1 MKRMNYIL
9 LLLCLFCFGTSV
21 SAQTVRLGEQL
32 TEIPTDGKT
41 QVFLQTA
48 TDRNSFWDGDI
59 SNPQGDVTDDCVALL
74 VPTGKTVDG
83 NPTYYI
89 QQVSTGKYVLDH
101 PRTDESEVITF
112 TVGTTENISEALAVT
127 ILPADA
133 NGSYRSHATTSK
145 QSIDGAFVICAADVY
160 KSGGT
165 TYQTYLGWYSGQP
178 FMSSYWDTNAWYFY
192 TVEQAAATEIVE
204 KAISIYFPN
213 GIDESTFPVGSNP
226 GYYTQEAYDAALA
239 VFNKA
244 QDALTSEK
252 DVTYDEAVALLNE
265 LKAASEAL
273 NASIKPITDGYYFF
287 MGAGRDKTPGIF
299 AMYDNGGN
307 LRWNTTAYKIPETLT
322 TSDAK
327 YIFHVTASND
337 TVYIRNLATDLY
349 PQSVATSTQVKTAA
363 DSIPY
368 TYARATNGM
377 LASFVFRPADDTN
390 TYHYLHEASGG
401 TIVGWSA
408 STASTFQ
415 VQPVDITQI
424 DALVAALTQS
434 KLNTALENLVTT
446 ANSKIKSTT
455 AYKATVD
462 NLTPE
467 GYVLFDDM
475 GLAPTADNLY
485 CNYPESSE
493 GQYVSYMVDN
503 NRTTYLHTNWSSNS
517 ACTALHYIQ
526 ANLEEAVQTVAFQF
540 MKRTA
545 AANNHLSTFRLLA
558 TNDTTAAGTWSDLG
572 LYDVTYDKTTV
583 IGGDT
588 VANSAAIVGATMD
601 QPYKYVRIVIVASTN
616 CSYTY
621 PISHFAEFRVYPAE
635 VDNDNSMIGQ
645 VDPSIL
651 SALQSQIVAANA
663 VVEAGNATQADIDAL
678 QAAYDA
684 FLAQIPDPTK
694 VTDALSSLK
703 TATNGAF
710 YSEDEEVGSFPAEA
724 QTTAQAVIDEMQA
737 LLGSKPNS
745 EWTLSDVNEAVSKLE
760 AAQEAFDAN
769 MVLPVEGQLYEIR
782 TATTGT
788 LYGRAA
794 NAPLYMKNSALESA
808 LYYMAP
814 NVSGGD
820 SVEVATH
827 YNYVWLAESV
837 DKVNRTVTLRNLYTG
852 RYLGQQSATS
862 SSIPQSVE
870 PVALPLVP
878 SRANSLAAVNILVY
892 NVEDSIRY
900 LNTGSYGSMV
910 AWTGGQDGA
919 SNSAF
924 TFKTIDLSEGEGL
937 TYVPVTPGV
946 KQIITLP
953 VAVEIFTG
961 LGTAYTSTGIDA
973 TSEEL
978 VTLEEIKLGD
988 DEVVAPGEPFVY
1000 EAAEDETELP
1010 IYITIDDNCIPT
1022 WGFETKYVNG
1032 LIGTLEGTSIAD
1044 NVITAGAWIYDEG
1057 ILTQLTEESSA
1068 GTKKIAANG
1077 GYISATNA
1085 TGVKT
1090 VQTVVDS
1097 NAAIGKVYDLQG
1109 RRVAKAQKGLYIVNG
1124 KKVIVK

>member
-1 MKRMNYIL
+1 MNYIL
-9 LLLCLFCFGTSV
+9 LLLCLFCFGV
-21 SAQTVRLGEQL
+21 NVNAQTVRLGDQL

-48 TDRNSFWDGDI
+48 TDHNSFWDGDI

-112 TVGTTENISEALAVT
+112 SVGTTENISDALAVT

-133 NGSYRSHATTSK
+133 NGDYRTHASTSK

-178 FMSSYWDTNAWYFY
+178 FMSSYWDTNAWYVY
-192 TVEQAAATEIVE
+192 SVENAAASEIVE

-213 GIDESTFPVGSNP
+213 GVDESYYPVGSNP
-226 GYYTQEAYDAALA
+226 GYYTQEAFDAALA

-244 QDALTSEK
+244 QNALTSESSI
-252 DVTYDEAVALLNE
+252 TYDEAVALLGE

-273 NASIKPITDGYYFF
+273 NAAIRPITDGYYYF
-287 MGAGRDKTPGIF
+287 MGAGRDSQAGTY

-307 LRWNTTAYKIPETLT
+307 LKWNTTAYKIPETLT
-322 TSDAK
+322 ESDAK
-327 YIFHVTASND
+327 YIFHVTAFND
-337 TVYIRNLATDLY
+337 TVYIRNLDTDFY
-349 PQSVATSTQVKTAA
+349 PQSVATSTDVKTAA
-363 DSIPY
+363 DSIAY
-368 TYARATNGM
+368 TYASATNGM

-390 TYHYLHEASGG
+390 THHYLHEAASGR
-401 TIVGWSA
+401 IVGWST
-408 STASTFQ
+408 STASAFQ
-415 VQPVDITQI
+415 VVPVDATQI

-434 KLNTALENLVTT
+434 KLNTALENLIST
-446 ANSKIKSTT
+446 ADSKIKSTT
-455 AYKATVD
+455 SYKATVD

-467 GYVLFDDM
+467 GYLLFDDM

-493 GQYVSYMVDN
+493 GQLVSYMVDN
-503 NRTTYLHTNWSSNS
+503 DRTTYLHTNWSSNS
-517 ACTALHYIQ
+517 ACTALHYVQ
-526 ANLEEAVQTVAFQF
+526 ANLDEAVQTVAFQF
-540 MKRTA
+540 MKRTG

-558 TNDTTAAGTWSDLG
+558 TNDTTATGTWSDQG

-588 VANSAAIVGATMD
+588 VANSADIVGTTMD
-601 QPYKYVRIVIVASTN
+601 QPYKFVRIVIVASTN
-616 CSYTY
+616 CSYKY
-621 PISHFAEFRVYPAE
+621 PISHFAEFRIYPAE

-645 VDPSIL
+645 IDKDIL
-651 SALQSQIVAANA
+651 VTLQNQIAASTA

-703 TATNGAF
+703 TATTGAF
-710 YSEDEEVGSFPAEA
+710 YSENEEVGSFPAEA
-724 QTTAQAVIDEMQA
+724 QATAQTVIDEMQA
-737 LLGSKPNS
+737 LLDSKPNS
-745 EWTLSDVNEAVSKLE
+745 EWTLSDVSEAVSKLE
-760 AAQEAFDAN
+760 AAQNAFDSN

-782 TATTGT
+782 TATTAT
-788 LYGRAA
+788 TYGRAA

-820 SVEVATH
+820 SVEVASH

-837 DKVNRTVTLRNLYTG
+837 DKVNHTVTLRNLYTG
-852 RYLGQQSATS
+852 RYLGQQSETS
-862 SSIPQSVE
+862 GNIPQSAE

-878 SRANSLAAVNILVY
+878 ARTSSLAAVSVLVY
-892 NVEDSIRY
+892 NVEDSLRY
-900 LNTGSYGSMV
+900 LNTGTYGNVV
-910 AWTGGQDGA
+910 AWVSGQDGA

-924 TFKTIDLSEGEGL
+924 TFKAIDLSEGEGL
-937 TYVPVTPGV
+937 TYVPITPGV

-953 VAVEIFTG
+953 VEVVMFTG

-973 TSEEL
+973 ASEDV
-978 VTLEEIKLGD
+978 VTLEEIDLGAD
-988 DEVVAPGEPFVY
+988 DVLPAGEPFVY
-1000 EAAEDETELP
+1000 EAGEGETELP
-1010 IYITIDDNCIPT
+1010 VYITIDDNCIPT
-1022 WGFETKYVNG
+1022 WGFEAKTVNG
-1032 LIGTLEGTSIAD
+1032 LVGVFEGTSITDDA
-1044 NVITAGAWIYDEG
+1044 ITAGAWIYDEG
-1057 ILTQLTEESSA
+1057 ILTKLDEDASA

-1077 GYISATNA
+1077 GYILNINA

-1090 VQTVVDS
+1090 VQTTVDG
-1097 NAAIGKVYDLQG
+1097 NAAGAKVYDLQG
-1109 RRVAKAQKGLYIVNG
+1109 RRVVKAQKGLYIVNG